1 MPRYEL
7 TTDEDL
13 SGTQKAV
20 LARAITEVHVS
31 ATGAPPSL
39 VHVVFLTTG
48 PGNTFVAGELRP
60 GVHLQGWIRAGR
72 DAETTTRLLR
82 ELSAVVARGTGAL
95 ADAITVALRE
105 GPARLVM
112 EGGRLVTDPG
122 RVADG
127 LRD

>member
-7 TTDEDL
+7 TTDEEL
-13 SGTQKAV
+13 LGAQKVA
-20 LARAITEVHVS
+20 LARSITEVHTNV
-31 ATGAPPSL
+31 TGAPPSL

-48 PGNTFVAGELRP
+48 PGNTFVAGEPRS
-60 GVHLQGWIRAGR
+60 GVYLQGWIRAGR
-72 DAETTTRLLR
+72 DAETTTRLLCQ
-82 ELSAVVARGTGAL
+82 LSAVVARDMGAP

-112 EGGRLVTDPG
+112 EGGHLVPDPG
-122 RVADG
+122 QETEM